1 MYNLLVWGMGR
12 VSQGSRG
19 GHQSLHPA
27 NTPHFPLSTYLVTNW
42 LSISLSVL
50 IRATGNWL
58 LHPGTISTWELK
70 ASESLVTLVVM
81 WGHCIVTSVR
91 TVARRWPWRS
101 PDWYL
106 IVIIVISLKAL
117 CPSSPQSDHRLI
129 HSNKSFVNVDP
140 VNTQHLERK
149 ERRTGNSQL
158 YLVLAPEVVI
168 TKQQINFLSSPDFP
182 RALDVS
188 QSFLVLSSHTQRV
201 TKPGQTNLS
210 SGMWF
215 HVIFCLGNFS
225 TCHDVTVTSSRL
237 KSTILF
243 WRVEWNVL
251 NQHKNEIE

>member
-19 GHQSLHPA
+19 AHQSLHPA

-58 LHPGTISTWELK
+58 LHPRTISTWELK

-140 VNTQHLERK
+140 VNTNNILRGKNGGREIRNYIWFWHLKLWLQSNKLIFYRL
-149 ERRTGNSQL
+149 R
-158 YLVLAPEVVI
+158 I
-168 TKQQINFLSSPDFP
+168 FP
-182 RALDVS
+182 GRWM
-188 QSFLVLSSHTQRV
+188 SHN
-201 TKPGQTNLS
+201 G
-210 SGMWF
+210 F
-215 HVIFCLGNFS
+215 
-225 TCHDVTVTSSRL
+225 
-237 KSTILF
+237 
-243 WRVEWNVL
+243 
-251 NQHKNEIE
+251 

>member
-58 LHPGTISTWELK
+58 LHPRTISTWELK

-140 VNTQHLERK
+140 VNTNNILRGKNGGREIRNYIWFWHLKLWLQSNKLIFYRL
-149 ERRTGNSQL
+149 R
-158 YLVLAPEVVI
+158 I
-168 TKQQINFLSSPDFP
+168 FP
-182 RALDVS
+182 GRWM
-188 QSFLVLSSHTQRV
+188 SHN
-201 TKPGQTNLS
+201 G
-210 SGMWF
+210 F
-215 HVIFCLGNFS
+215 
-225 TCHDVTVTSSRL
+225 
-237 KSTILF
+237 
-243 WRVEWNVL
+243 
-251 NQHKNEIE
+251 